1 MDLAKIANAGD
12 NLETLKALRQ
22 RLATAIDRSESGRD
36 ISSLARQLQIVL
48 IRIEELEEAK
58 RLDEDDPIRD
68 IIKDTPKVRRAN
80 RRPAYSD
87 DFDDFSGE

>member
-1 MDLAKIANAGD
+1 MKLAEIADIGD

-22 RLATAIDRSESGRD
+22 KLATAIDRSESGRD

-58 RLDEDDPIRD
+58 RLDADDPIGD
-68 IIKDTPKVRRAN
+68 IIGNTPKVRRAN
-80 RRPAYSD
+80 RRPAFSD
-87 DFDDFSGE
+87 DFDDFLD